1 MTLERLQEKML
12 YQLQGFVKPA
22 ARDTIDLDTIHDT
35 ILDEDDGPP
44 TTADLYKN
52 FVVLSAKLEKTRLK
66 RWPAGWLT
74 MTIAELAPKL
84 LPTKEG

>member
-12 YQLQGFVKPA
+12 YQLQGFVAPA
-22 ARDTIDLDTIHDT
+22 EREGIDLDTLHDA

-44 TTADLYKN
+44 TTAELYKN
-52 FVVLSAKLEKTRLK
+52 FVVLSAKLEKTKLK
-66 RWPAGWLT
+66 RWPAEWMT
-74 MTIAELAPKL
+74 MTIAELAPRL